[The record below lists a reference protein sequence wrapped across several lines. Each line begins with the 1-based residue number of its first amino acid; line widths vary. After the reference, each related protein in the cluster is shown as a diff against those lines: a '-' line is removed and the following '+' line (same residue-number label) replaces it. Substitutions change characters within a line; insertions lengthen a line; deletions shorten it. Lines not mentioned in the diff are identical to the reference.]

1 MDVIALRGIDVAVP
15 TPRVLEAGAA
25 VSIGAYDGVHA
36 GHRALIARTLDE
48 AARLGSASAVVTFD
62 RHPATVVRPASAP
75 RLLTDL
81 DQKLELLASTGV
93 DVTVVVAFD
102 ADRAGEDPAHFV
114 SEVLVD
120 LLRARAVVVGADFHF
135 GRGRAGDVGMLE
147 ALGSR
152 LGFSVTGLGL
162 VAQGD
167 EPISSTR
174 IRGLVARGDVES
186 AAVLLGRPHQVRGMV
201 GHGDGRG
208 RDLGFPT
215 ANVAVPAEIAV
226 PADGVYTAWYHTPD
240 GERRPACVSIG
251 RRPTFYRDGAPQLVE
266 AYLLDFTGDLYG
278 QPARVDLISRQRG
291 QERFDS
297 ADALVARM
305 RGDVAEARRR
315 LGQLA
320 AAYPDPSPG
329 LSA

>member
-266 AYLLDFTGDLYG
+266 AYLLDFTED
-278 QPARVDLISRQRG
+278 RKSV
-291 QERFDS
+291 
-297 ADALVARM
+297 V
-305 RGDVAEARRR
+305 
-315 LGQLA
+315 
-320 AAYPDPSPG
+320 
-329 LSA
+329 